1 MKNIDKYAQEI
12 LKQLGETGDW
22 AIKDGKICSCGG
34 SGCGLCAFNIW
45 SVDVDDCSTAK
56 TNWLNTDEDEKM
68 KHFSQ
73 ADKEVLRALTK
84 VQWVARDKNGDV
96 FGYCVKPIKSDGE
109 WRSFKGRFVN
119 LTPFTTA
126 EFTPI
131 KWEDNEPTS
140 REEILR
146 D

>member
-1 MKNIDKYAQEI
+1 MTNAEKYKDAIITQMCKTGRWGVNKANEI
-12 LKQLGETGDW
+12 
-22 AIKDGKICSCGG
+22 ISC
-34 SGCGLCAFNIW
+34 
-45 SVDVDDCSTAK
+45 DVCFDCIFK
-56 TNWLNTDEDEKM
+56 EGVYCYEERQKWLNADEK
-68 KHFSQ
+68 KAFSEK
-73 ADKEVLRALTK
+73 DKEVIKALDK